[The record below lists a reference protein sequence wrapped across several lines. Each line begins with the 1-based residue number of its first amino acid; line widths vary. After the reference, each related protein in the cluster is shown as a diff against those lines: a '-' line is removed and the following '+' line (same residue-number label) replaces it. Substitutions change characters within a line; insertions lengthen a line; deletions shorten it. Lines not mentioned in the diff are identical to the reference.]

1 MIAPTLPP
9 SHSHPRFPPGEDTLP
24 PLLSYSPPLAAFD
37 AGSHANLP
45 TNHRPTRG
53 AASRPAR
60 VTSAPLQAGR
70 CGLCLLSPRARG
82 TGRCVPLARR
92 HRGASSKKNKQKQAR
107 HQPRSSASTS
117 RPPGLVDVG
126 TDVSIESPSAGPPG
140 DFFSSFAR
148 GLQTAS
154 RPSAPCPPVVLED
167 STPGT
172 GLARPA
178 GCTLR
183 ESCPSREKNKPS
195 CRERRARVVVWRG
208 RCVETSGETHAN
220 LMAMPALS
228 HTASQACGPADQLCQ
243 RAHGAAPVDEGVV
256 ARAIGRAHTGSRPS
270 PLTPPPLPTN
280 KTHSG

>member
-1 MIAPTLPP
+1 VIAPTLPP

-183 ESCPSREKNKPS
+183 EGEEQTVMSGAES
-195 CRERRARVVVWRG
+195 ARVVVWRG

-220 LMAMPALS
+220 LMAMPV
-228 HTASQACGPADQLCQ
+228 HC
-243 RAHGAAPVDEGVV
+243 R
-256 ARAIGRAHTGSRPS
+256 
-270 PLTPPPLPTN
+270 TPPAKLV
-280 KTHSG
+280 GRRMRAL